1 MGKRL
6 AVLLMVVLLWGC
18 GATGDNGG
26 MDEAL
31 AFRAGLQGAGGC
43 TFAGEITAD
52 YRDQVYTCAV
62 TCTTDGAGNL
72 TFCLTAPETIA
83 GITGAVSAGSGTLT
97 FDGTALAFSPLADG
111 MVSPVAAPYVV
122 AESWRQ
128 GYITAVGQ
136 TEDGLRLT
144 VDTVWADSPLTVDTW
159 LEKNIPV
166 FAEVCYNGQRVLT
179 IHISD
184 FQFNA

>member
-6 AVLLMVVLLWGC
+6 AVLLTVVLLWGC
-18 GATGDNGG
+18 SATEENR

-52 YRDQVYTCAV
+52 YGDQVYTCAV
-62 TCTTDGAGNL
+62 TCTTDGEGNL

-83 GITGAVSAGSGTLT
+83 GITGTVSAGGGALT

-128 GYITAVGQ
+128 GYITAAGPA
-136 TEDGLRLT
+136 EDGLRLT
-144 VDTVWADSPLTVDTW
+144 VDTVWADSALTVDTW

-166 FAEVCYNGQRVLT
+166 FAEVCYNGQRILT
-179 IHISD
+179 IRISE
-184 FQFNA
+184 FQYNT